1 MSLAEAA
8 AAGPPKVRSAVRI
21 LTIDIERMK
30 GTASVE
36 FWDLGDYKNRRLHA
50 DTVTSWPRTICAAW
64 KWHGTPRVHFAAE
77 WLDGGAEAMLQAT
90 WAAYD
95 EADIVVGHNLRGF
108 DTKKLRGAWLEIG
121 LPEPTPFKTIDTL
134 TVAREFG
141 YESNTLDALCRRLG
155 IPAKTDRY
163 DVEVARAACA
173 GNRAAQRKITR
184 YNKGDIIATE
194 GLYDFFRGHMPGHPH
209 IAPASADPTCNQ
221 CGSTDLSLNEAKPH
235 RAQSLAY
242 PLYRCGNCGGNVV
255 LNRHDRRIANT
266 RGVR

>member
-1 MSLAEAA
+1 VSDPFAT
-8 AAGPPKVRSAVRI
+8 PPRAKGTARI

-30 GTASVE
+30 GTATVE

-64 KWHGTPRVHFAAE
+64 KWYDSPRLHFAAE
-77 WLDGGAEAMLQAT
+77 WLDGGPEAMLRAV
-90 WAAYD
+90 WDAYD

-108 DTKKLRGAWLEIG
+108 DTKKLRGAWLELG
-121 LPEPTPFKTIDTL
+121 LPEPRPFKTIDTL
-134 TVAREFG
+134 TIAREFG
-141 YESNTLDALCRRLG
+141 FESNTLDALCRRLG

-173 GNRAAQRKITR
+173 GNKAAQRKITR

-194 GLYDFFRGHMPGHPH
+194 GLYDYLRGHMPTHPH
-209 IAPASADPTCNQ
+209 IAPMSDKPTCNQ
-221 CGSTDLSLNEAKPH
+221 CGSTDLTLDAVKPY

-242 PLYRCGNCGGNVV
+242 PLLRCNTCGANVAH
-255 LNRHDRRIANT
+255 NRHDRRIANT
-266 RGVR
+266 RGVRSV